1 MKFLEYLPLLIIVSV
16 TLLYVLIPKST
27 KPLYKKIFSIYF
39 VAIAVIFIV
48 GREYI
53 NYKYNGTPVPDSFW
67 DINTGWT
74 NIISTAYFVPA
85 AIFFLIIYIRT
96 IIFTKEKILKWYI
109 AFSIIPI
116 SLGLVVAF
124 TFFSLGYGYS
134 P

>member
-1 MKFLEYLPLLIIVSV
+1 MKFLEYLPLLIIVAV

-67 DINTGWT
+67 NLNTGWT
-74 NIISTAYFVPA
+74 NIITIAYLLPA
-85 AIFFLIIYIRT
+85 AIFFLVIYIRT
-96 IIFTKEKILKWYI
+96 IRFTKEIILKWFI
-109 AFSIIPI
+109 GFSIIPI
-116 SLGLVVAF
+116 SLGFMVALF
-124 TFFSLGYGYS
+124 IFGFGYGYS

>member
-1 MKFLEYLPLLIIVSV
+1 MKVLEYLPLLFILAV

-27 KPLYKKIFSIYF
+27 KPLYKKIFTIYF
-39 VAIAVIFIV
+39 SVIAVIFII

-67 DINTGWT
+67 DLNTGWT
-74 NIISTAYFVPA
+74 NIISIAYFVPA

-96 IIFTKEKILKWYI
+96 IRFTKEKILKWYI

-116 SLGLVVAF
+116 SLGFMVALF
-124 TFFSLGYGYS
+124 IFGFGYGYS